1 MFHVKHER
9 DDIMEKAIVVTK
21 GFNVK
26 PFKGAT
32 VSKRWSLELTIPAE
46 TTMNDLAQA
55 VLASEVIKVQ
65 NGNRDKFDKF
75 PNNHVFKKT
84 FNKPGIQVDPKQAL
98 IAQARAAGIDVT
110 DKVALTEWIMSQ
122 M

>member
-1 MFHVKHER
+1 
-9 DDIMEKAIVVTK
+9 MEKAIIVTK
-21 GFNVK
+21 VFNVK

-32 VSKRWSLELTIPAE
+32 ESKQWSLKLTIPAE

-75 PNNHVFKKT
+75 PEGHVFKKT
-84 FNKPGIQVDPKQAL
+84 FNKPGVQVDPKQAL